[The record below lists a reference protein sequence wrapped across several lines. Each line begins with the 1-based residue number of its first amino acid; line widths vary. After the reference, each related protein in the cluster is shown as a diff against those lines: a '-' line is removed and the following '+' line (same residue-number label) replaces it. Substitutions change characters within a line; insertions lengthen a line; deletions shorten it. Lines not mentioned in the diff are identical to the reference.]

1 MLCCSGCCL
10 VCCPDSIQDWGW
22 GLTAESLPKTCH
34 QQKEVALLQGDP
46 PFQGQPASTDCL
58 MKEYRGLAPLP
69 LLGQSEE
76 LWDSSS
82 RAPWDQLKPLFC
94 LPILASLLPRGCW
107 SQVLS
112 PVSCLYPNPKVYF
125 LGNPTYAICLVHVV
139 WFSIWVLNS

>member
-1 MLCCSGCCL
+1 MFLCFVAVDAVWCAVQIPFRTEAG
-10 VCCPDSIQDWGW
+10 

-82 RAPWDQLKPLFC
+82 RAP
-94 LPILASLLPRGCW
+94 
-107 SQVLS
+107 
-112 PVSCLYPNPKVYF
+112 
-125 LGNPTYAICLVHVV
+125 
-139 WFSIWVLNS
+139 